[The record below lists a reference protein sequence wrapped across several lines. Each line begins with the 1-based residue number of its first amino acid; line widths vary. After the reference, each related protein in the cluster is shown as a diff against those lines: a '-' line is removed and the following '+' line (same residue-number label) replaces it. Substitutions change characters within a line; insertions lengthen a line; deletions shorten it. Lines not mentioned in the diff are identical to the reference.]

1 MTTSMEHEL
10 SDALGR
16 QKKSFLN
23 AGYPALDVRLDRLQ
37 RLANVLDRNRKEI
50 VEAEAADFGG
60 RSRFLSHSA
69 DILGGLEIIRHT
81 SGQLGD
87 WMKAQPLDIGDP
99 DVDVQLSFAPLGVV
113 GAMTPWNGPVLISYL
128 ALVGILA
135 AGNRAMIK
143 LPELTPATSSL
154 LARELGREF
163 DAAEVLAVQGGA
175 DVAAAF
181 SRLQFDHLLFTG
193 STETGRKVMME
204 AARNLVPVT
213 LELGGKCPV
222 FVGRSADIDVTAARL
237 AHGKLLFAGQVCVT
251 PDYVL
256 APRQVAERLAE
267 GILAHAQQLYPSIA
281 GNDDYSA
288 IISDKHYARLQTLV
302 DDAVAKGAS
311 AKQLH
316 GARARLAGS
325 RQFPLTLLL
334 ETSASM
340 AVMREEIFGPIL
352 PVIGCDSFEEA
363 ARYAQSLAR
372 PLASYYFGDD
382 PEEIRWLRENFLAG
396 SLTLND
402 VVSQLFHEQ
411 IPFGGVGA
419 SGMGRYRG
427 VAGFRTFSN
436 LMPVVTQNAAEG
448 KLGKLRPPYPV
459 G

>member
-1 MTTSMEHEL
+1 MEHEL
-10 SDALGR
+10 SEALGR
-16 QKKSFLN
+16 QRRSFLN
-23 AGYPALDVRLDRLQ
+23 AGYPALDVRLDRLR

-87 WMKAQPLDIGDP
+87 WMKTQPLDVGDP

-143 LPELTPATSSL
+143 LPELAPATSSL

-267 GILAHAQQLYPSIA
+267 GILSHAQQLYPSIA

-288 IISDKHYARLQTLV
+288 IISDRHCVRLQTLV

-311 AKQLH
+311 ARMLH
-316 GARARLAGS
+316 SAQARLAGS

-363 ARYAQSLAR
+363 ARYARSLTR

-382 PEEIRWLRENFLAG
+382 PEEIRWLRENFQAG

-436 LMPVVTQNAAEG
+436 LMPVVTQNAAEA
-448 KLGKLRPPYPV
+448 KLEKFRPPYPA

>member
-1 MTTSMEHEL
+1 MTTTMEHEL
-10 SDALGR
+10 SEALGR
-16 QKKSFLN
+16 QKRSFMS
-23 AGYPALDVRLDRLQ
+23 AGYPALDTRLDRLR

-60 RSRFLSHSA
+60 RSRFLSNSA
-69 DILGGLEIIRHT
+69 DILGGLEVIRHT
-81 SGQLGD
+81 SSQLGD
-87 WMKAQPLDIGDP
+87 WMKAQPLDVGDP

-222 FVGRSADIDVTAARL
+222 FIGRSADIDVTAARL

-281 GNDDYSA
+281 GNEDYSA
-288 IISDKHYARLQTLV
+288 IISDTHYARLQTLV

-311 AKQLH
+311 ARTLH
-316 GARARLAGS
+316 SAQARLAGS

-352 PVIGCDSFEEA
+352 PLIGCDSFEEA
-363 ARYAQSLAR
+363 ARYARLLPR

-382 PEEIRWLRENFLAG
+382 PEEIRWLRENFQAG

-427 VAGFRTFSN
+427 GAGFRTFSN
-436 LMPVVTQNAAEG
+436 LMPVVTQNGAEA
-448 KLGKLRPPYPV
+448 KLEKFRPPYPA